1 MNLLV
6 YFSVHRHDELI
17 LTEYVQ
23 IYFLGS
29 ALSYYTSQPKGIFGN
44 DLNLKDCFQ
53 SSFDED
59 LTQLNW
65 YLPSRT

>member
-29 ALSYYTSQPKGIFGN
+29 TLSYYTSQP
-44 DLNLKDCFQ
+44 
-53 SSFDED
+53 
-59 LTQLNW
+59 
-65 YLPSRT
+65 